1 MNKYQEEELL
11 DNMVM
16 LFLIFWEISVLFSI
30 VAAPIYI
37 PTNSAQMFPFLHVL
51 ANTYYLLPFW

>member
-1 MNKYQEEELL
+1 
-11 DNMVM
+11 MVF

-37 PTNSAQMFPFLHVL
+37 P
-51 ANTYYLLPFW
+51 ANTAQGLLFSQDIVFNLIFVKTCR